1 MIIITRQ
8 VRCGHW
14 NFDLNVW
21 ERPVLDVVSDK
32 GPLILSCPG
41 FRRELGSER
50 TAAIRLFG
58 QEIGANE
65 THLYRTHFHS
75 RYAHA
80 PTTPRTWAA
89 LHRSRSSS
97 CSL

>member
-1 MIIITRQ
+1 MNDRNIVNILQ

-21 ERPVLDVVSDK
+21 ERPVLAVVSDK
-32 GPLILSCPG
+32 GPLILSCSG

-80 PTTPRTWAA
+80 PTALRTRPA
-89 LHRSRSSS
+89 LRSRSS
-97 CSL
+97 